1 MDTYTLIE
9 DSLTLARW
17 FDDRAFCLLIWSFI
31 GARFVGCGLQ
41 VMTMFGLAMVC
52 LETRRHL
59 QCSKIRA
66 HQADILPHYGNQ
78 VELDISTVSLE
89 SS

>member
-1 MDTYTLIE
+1 MVWRQSFSPVNLEFYRCTIVGVGFQVVTL
-9 DSLTLARW
+9 L
-17 FDDRAFCLLIWSFI
+17 
-31 GARFVGCGLQ
+31 
-41 VMTMFGLAMVC
+41 GLAMSC
-52 LETRRHL
+52 LETRWRL
-59 QCSKIRA
+59 LFSKIRA